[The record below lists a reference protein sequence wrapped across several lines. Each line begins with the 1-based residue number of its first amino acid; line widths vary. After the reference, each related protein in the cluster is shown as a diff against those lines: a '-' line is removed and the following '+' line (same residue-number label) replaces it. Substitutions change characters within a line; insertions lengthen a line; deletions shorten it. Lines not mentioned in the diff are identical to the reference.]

1 MEVAMLVQISSPG
14 TDLSGEERAK
24 IEEDL
29 QKIQR
34 RLPQRDIRAE
44 VRVKDGEGH
53 VGLHVVIDIH
63 YGRTHL
69 SAAADHTDVGQAVRG
84 AREDLL
90 RQINDRSRRGH
101 SSFAKGT

>member
-1 MEVAMLVQISSPG
+1 MLVRIASPG
-14 TDLSGEERAK
+14 TDLSDHDRAR

-34 RLPQRDIRAE
+34 RLPNREVSAE
-44 VRVKDGEGH
+44 VRVKEGEGH
-53 VGLHVVIDIH
+53 VGYHVVIELD

-69 SAAADHTDVGQAVRG
+69 SAVEDHNDVGQAVRG

-101 SSFAKGT
+101 SSFAKGS

>member
-1 MEVAMLVQISSPG
+1 MLVRIASPS
-14 TDLSGEERAK
+14 TDLSDDDRRR

-34 RLPQRDIRAE
+34 RLPNRDVQAE
-44 VRVKDGEGH
+44 VRVKNSEGH
-53 VGLHVVIDIH
+53 LGYHVVIELD

-69 SAAADHTDVGQAVRG
+69 SATEDHTDVGQAVRS

-101 SSFAKGT
+101 SSFAKGI

>member
-1 MEVAMLVQISSPG
+1 MLVQIASPG
-14 TDLSGEERAK
+14 TDLSDEDRAQ

-34 RLPQRDIRAE
+34 RLPNRDIRAE
-44 VRVKDGEGH
+44 VRVKDGEGR
-53 VGLHVVIDIH
+53 VGYHVVIELD

-69 SAAADHTDVGQAVRG
+69 SAVEDHTDVGQAVRA

>member
-1 MEVAMLVQISSPG
+1 MLVRIASPS
-14 TDLSGEERAK
+14 TDLSDDDRRK

-34 RLPQRDIRAE
+34 RLPNRDVQAE
-44 VRVKDGEGH
+44 VRVKNGEGH
-53 VGLHVVIDIH
+53 LGYHVVIELD

-69 SAAADHTDVGQAVRG
+69 SASEDHTDVGQAVRS

-101 SSFAKGT
+101 SSFAKGI

>member
-1 MEVAMLVQISSPG
+1 MLVRIASPG
-14 TDLSGEERAK
+14 TDLSDDDRRR

-34 RLPQRDIRAE
+34 RLPNRDVQAE
-44 VRVKDGEGH
+44 VRVKNGEGH
-53 VGLHVVIDIH
+53 LGYHVVIELD

-69 SAAADHTDVGQAVRG
+69 SATEDHTDVGQAVRS

-101 SSFAKGT
+101 SSFAKGI